1 MNLKVEGEGA
11 FRKIIGACHL
21 KFFFFFYH
29 NSNFMDNL
37 MHRTHSNQT
46 QKYLN
51 VSN

>member
-1 MNLKVEGEGA
+1 MNLKVEGEGV
-11 FRKIIGACHL
+11 FRKIISACHL
-21 KFFFFFYH
+21 NFFFYH

-37 MHRTHSNQT
+37 MHRRTHSNQT